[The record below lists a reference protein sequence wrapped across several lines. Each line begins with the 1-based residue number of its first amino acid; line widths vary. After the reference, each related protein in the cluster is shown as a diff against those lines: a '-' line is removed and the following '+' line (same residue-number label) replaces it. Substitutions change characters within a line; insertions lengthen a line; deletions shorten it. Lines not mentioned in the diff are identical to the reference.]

1 MMTMIMMTMLN
12 GMKYVKIHP
21 FFHFEADMY
30 NDLLDESQTNDNSIM
45 EQSGC
50 LEILETVLDKIGDAN
65 AE

>member
-1 MMTMIMMTMLN
+1 MDEICQDPSFLSLL
-12 GMKYVKIHP
+12 G
-21 FFHFEADMY
+21 EADMY